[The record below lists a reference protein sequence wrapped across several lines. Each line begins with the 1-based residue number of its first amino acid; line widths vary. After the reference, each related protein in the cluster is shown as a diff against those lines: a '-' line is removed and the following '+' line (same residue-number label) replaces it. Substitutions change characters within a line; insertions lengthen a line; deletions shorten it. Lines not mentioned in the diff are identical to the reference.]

1 MNDGGSDD
9 DGDDDD
15 DDDDDD
21 DESSVGG
28 DDDDEDDRTSLGD
41 DGDDDDESS
50 VSGDG
55 DESISIYRVSRGILL
70 PQTISDSFKRLKN
83 LLHAWSFSSSVF
95 CDKHHQNLSHHQN
108 KKNLV

>member
-9 DGDDDD
+9 DGDE
-15 DDDDDD
+15 DDD

-28 DDDDEDDRTSLGD
+28 DDDDDEDDRTSLGD
-41 DGDDDDESS
+41 DGDGDDESS
-50 VSGDG
+50 VSGHG

-70 PQTISDSFKRLKN
+70 PQTITDSFKRLKN